1 MPNPNLLPLR
11 LLHKMRFSTAQVF
24 GLIRRDLLQV
34 EEELER
40 QSRSNVQ
47 ILSHL
52 NRYMLNSGG
61 KRIRPSLL
69 LLSAKV
75 FGETLDYSIISM
87 AAVMEMLHT
96 ATLVHDDIIDG
107 AEMRRGKKAV
117 ASQWGNDIAVLL
129 GDWLYMT
136 AFENSLQQ
144 RNLEVLDVLT
154 EATRKMTEG
163 ELLQLPLV
171 GNLRI
176 TEEEHFDIVQRK
188 TGFLF
193 SASCR
198 LGGVLRGASAVEK
211 AALED
216 YGMSLGIAFQLT
228 DDLLDFTSDTKK
240 LGKPV
245 LSDLREGKVT
255 LPLIRLLDRYPQ
267 YETLVRAAMNEN
279 GDESGDE
286 NEVAANKVLAILRE
300 YGQLEIA
307 RDEAMSYAARAQ
319 EALES
324 LPDNQYRQ
332 ALYDIAQFV
341 VERDK

>member
-1 MPNPNLLPLR
+1 
-11 LLHKMRFSTAQVF
+11 MRFSTAQVF
-24 GLIRRDLLQV
+24 GLIRRDLLKV

-40 QSRSNVQ
+40 QARSNVQ

-61 KRIRPSLL
+61 KRLRPALL

-75 FGETLDYSIISM
+75 FGEALDHSIISM

-171 GNLRI
+171 GNLSI

-198 LGGVLRGASAVEK
+198 LGGVLRGASAAEK

-228 DDLLDFTSDTKK
+228 DDLLDFTADAKK

-255 LPLIRLLDRYPQ
+255 LPLIRLLDRHPE
-267 YETLVRAAMNEN
+267 YEPLVRAAMS
-279 GDESGDE
+279 DPESGVE
-286 NEVAANKVLAILRE
+286 NEEAANKVLAILRE

-307 RDEAMSYAARAQ
+307 RDEAMGYAARAQ